1 VANLTKD
8 DDVSLLLDDLGVP
21 LTDDLPGLVAANLAP
36 ASPALTQPILVVVGI
51 PGVAALAPRALD
63 FGLHALAAEANV
75 FHLCD
80 GEPRDASGALNYAGV
95 LSHSLGS
102 RTGAVFAGPSNA
114 TALRCRA
121 WRA

>member
-1 VANLTKD
+1 
-8 DDVSLLLDDLGVP
+8 
-21 LTDDLPGLVAANLAP
+21 
-36 ASPALTQPILVVVGI
+36 VVVGI